1 MEKPWL
7 GKALSERAKLYRKPR
22 ARPNFLVQLIDS
34 DCEFTIDSGCP
45 PGRPSEEMLEQP
57 FAAATRRARRFCAI
71 IAVQG
76 ESGLRLAYRA
86 GEPPRTSIQDLRRSA
101 VRSVHAQSLAHLC
114 PHRQRCRECAFRRHH
129 AEAGVAR

>member
-34 DCEFTIDSGCP
+34 DCEFTIDSGYP

-57 FAAATRRARRFCAI
+57 FAAARRRARRFCAI
-71 IAVQG
+71 IAGTRGVRVAPRIPRG
-76 ESGLRLAYRA
+76 RTAADKHPRSPPKLRPLNPCAISGSSLPKRPPLR
-86 GEPPRTSIQDLRRSA
+86 
-101 VRSVHAQSLAHLC
+101 
-114 PHRQRCRECAFRRHH
+114 
-129 AEAGVAR
+129 